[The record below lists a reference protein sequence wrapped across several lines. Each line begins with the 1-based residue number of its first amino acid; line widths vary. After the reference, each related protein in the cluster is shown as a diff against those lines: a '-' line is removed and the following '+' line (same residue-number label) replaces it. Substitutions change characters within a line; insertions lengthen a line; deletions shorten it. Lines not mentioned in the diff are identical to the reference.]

1 MNEYGVI
8 QFGEGYLS
16 IAGLVLITII
26 EVLIL
31 LLTYGFS
38 MEYLKQYRLPVFLL
52 MFLSMSTLFIFMLSF
67 MGWWI
72 YAT

>member
-8 QFGEGYLS
+8 QFGAGYLS
-16 IAGLVLITII
+16 IPGLVLITII

>member
-1 MNEYGVI
+1 VNEYGVI
-8 QFGEGYLS
+8 QFGAGYLS
-16 IAGLVLITII
+16 IPGLVLITII

>member
-1 MNEYGVI
+1 MNDYGVI
-8 QFGEGYLS
+8 LFGAGYLS
-16 IAGLVLITII
+16 IPGLVLIVIA
-26 EVLIL
+26 ELL
-31 LLTYGFS
+31 FALLTYGFS

-67 MGWWI
+67 VGWWI

>member
-1 MNEYGVI
+1 VNEYGVI
-8 QFGEGYLS
+8 QFGAGYLS
-16 IAGLVLITII
+16 IPGLVLITII

-38 MEYLKQYRLPVFLL
+38 MEYLKQYRFPVFLL